1 MGKFRMTEKMIWT
14 DMTCIRM
21 RQWHEIHNYDGWWWM
36 TVVTVTNTSAV
47 REWRSCV
54 KLCQMKDK
62 RIDCRKVAMVMC
74 MFGMTLNF
82 YLAKIKTKSSLTNCS
97 LRQELEEMNDCW
109 QMTWIRLFACEINW
123 THDMKCK
130 MWKHETNSTLYMMQG
145 MLTDHGE

>member
-21 RQWHEIHNYDGWWWM
+21 RQWHGIHNYDGWWWM

-62 RIDCRKVAMVMC
+62 RIDCRKIAMLMC
-74 MFGMTLNF
+74 IFGMTLNF
-82 YLAKIKTKSSLTNCS
+82 HLAKIKTKSSLTNGS
-97 LRQELEEMNDCW
+97 LRQELDEMNDYW
-109 QMTWIRLFACEINW
+109 QMTWIRLFAYDIDWNV
-123 THDMKCK
+123 MKCK
-130 MWKHETNSTLYMMQG
+130 IWMIEINSPFICDAGDVTACRK
-145 MLTDHGE
+145 